1 MRKVAVRTQPSLI
14 RRLERISELETSPTA
29 PELIAACEAG
39 DRARISSLV
48 SSIPIQAWTVIPGQA
63 MVRLEPLRVLVW
75 LEAGGSEIN
84 TCETVI
90 LQLFVDGENARHL
103 SYRFSADELQLPNYN
118 RLLIDL
124 CRRLQKQTDK
134 GGVSGQS

>member
-1 MRKVAVRTQPSLI
+1 MCEVETAVVNQE
-14 RRLERISELETSPTA
+14 LERISELEISPIA

-48 SSIPIQAWTVIPGQA
+48 SSIPLQAWTVIPGQA
-63 MVRLEPLRVLVW
+63 MARLEQLRVLVW
-75 LEAGGSEIN
+75 HEAGGSGIN
-84 TCETVI
+84 TSETVI
-90 LQLFVDGENARHL
+90 VQVFVDGENARQL

-124 CRRLQKQTDK
+124 CRQWQKQTNKD
-134 GGVSGQS
+134 VSGQR